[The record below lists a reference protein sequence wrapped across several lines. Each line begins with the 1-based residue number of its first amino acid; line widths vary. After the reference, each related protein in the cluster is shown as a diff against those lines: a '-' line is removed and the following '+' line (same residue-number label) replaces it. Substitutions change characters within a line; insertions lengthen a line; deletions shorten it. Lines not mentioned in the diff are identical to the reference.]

1 MLLTTIFTHSNIAI
15 LLAGALLMAMITALC
30 LVKSALLR
38 ISFVCSGVISLALLS
53 NASPWLELLLAVS
66 ICFHLWHAFKRNI
79 GAMIVLTAVSALLF
93 VVILAAHLLLELPL
107 FWVVVASLLLAMSGF
122 YDEHEKHAEEVTSS
136 AGEEQIIPYFESAPL
151 LSLADRNALRQGYY
165 TWRKDTDFRAAL
177 VIIRLEGFEQVNQH
191 IGRDFGDLLLAQSA
205 NRIKDIL
212 NLPEVLSV
220 QTAEAKMQKLAHLG
234 GLNFAFLCNLSEQK
248 HLHEQLI
255 NKVLSETL
263 KPFNVANCTIEVTA
277 RASFVDCDEQ
287 ENSFDN
293 LISLGYLALDTHPG
307 QRVIAY
313 HQQMM
318 IEQLEQQARLKELAH
333 IDFNKEFELYFHP
346 IVRNQD
352 GEIEFIELL
361 LRWQHPKQG
370 ILSASRFIDDIR
382 IAGLAYPLAVFVIER
397 AAELAMALRMENIAM
412 PVSINV
418 FGPEMLNEEYI
429 EFIDKI
435 INEHN
440 LIAGDLIIECPLSLF
455 MELGDQGKAMV
466 ARLNSIGVKVC
477 VDGLGDSPV
486 WLAKLPNLAVE
497 YVKVAPAL
505 TADFSLQSHIR
516 SLIGGM
522 VDMHHQQ
529 NTKVICEG
537 VETPEQYKFV
547 KNLNAFAAQG
557 YYFHHPLSS
566 VGLISWLK
574 QRRFES

>member
-1 MLLTTIFTHSNIAI
+1 MTTIFTHSNMAI
-15 LLAGALLMAMITALC
+15 LLAGALLMAMVTAIC

-38 ISFVCSGVISLALLS
+38 ISFVCNGVIALGLLS
-53 NASPWLELLLAVS
+53 NTSSWLELLLALS
-66 ICFHLWHAFKRNI
+66 ICFHLWHAFKCNDGI
-79 GAMIVLTAVSALLF
+79 MITLTAVAALLF
-93 VVILAAHLLLELPL
+93 VVILAAHLLLALPL
-107 FWVVVASLLLAMSGF
+107 FWVVIASLLLMMSGF
-122 YDEHEKHAEEVTSS
+122 FYAEQEQTKNTSIIDADDEVIHD
-136 AGEEQIIPYFESAPL
+136 FDSAPL
-151 LSLADRNALRQGYY
+151 LSLVNRDALRREYY
-165 TWRKDTDFRAAL
+165 HWRKDNNLRAAL

-191 IGRDFGDLLLAQSA
+191 IGREFGDLLLAQSA
-205 NRIKDIL
+205 NRIKGIL
-212 NLPEVLSV
+212 NIPEVLSIQGRNTEV
-220 QTAEAKMQKLAHLG
+220 QKLAHLG
-234 GLNFAFLCNLSEQK
+234 GLNFAFICNLSEQK
-248 HLHEQLI
+248 HLHENLI

-277 RASFVDCDEQ
+277 RAGYVDCDEQ
-287 ENSFDN
+287 ESSFDN
-293 LISLGYLALDTHPG
+293 LISLAYLALDTHPE

-333 IDFNKEFELYFHP
+333 IDFNSEFELYFHP

-370 ILSASRFIDDIR
+370 ILSANRFIDDIR

-397 AAELAMALRMENIAM
+397 AAELAMALRMENIAI

-435 INEHN
+435 INEHD

-466 ARLNSIGVKVC
+466 ARLNSIGVRVC

-537 VETPEQYKFV
+537 VETPEQYQFV